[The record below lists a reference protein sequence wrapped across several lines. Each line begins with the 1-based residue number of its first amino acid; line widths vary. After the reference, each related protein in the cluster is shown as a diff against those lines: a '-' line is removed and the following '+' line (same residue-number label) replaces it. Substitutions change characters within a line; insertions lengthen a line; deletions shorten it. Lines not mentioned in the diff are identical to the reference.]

1 MNSAFSS
8 SSSSNGRYRFIK
20 GSQLDPLEIIH
31 PEMDIQE
38 SNLVGEVPN
47 TINELLAM
55 QESDSSSAIPEKP
68 DKDNKYTAN
77 VKKIFEMMHELDT
90 SASEDHQ
97 IATALVRHLEN
108 YHDKIVD
115 ELQED
120 VDASH
125 SQIASWAV
133 DADRLMRCR
142 ILLESVSIE

>member
-1 MNSAFSS
+1 
-8 SSSSNGRYRFIK
+8 
-20 GSQLDPLEIIH
+20 
-31 PEMDIQE
+31 
-38 SNLVGEVPN
+38 
-47 TINELLAM
+47 
-55 QESDSSSAIPEKP
+55 
-68 DKDNKYTAN
+68 
-77 VKKIFEMMHELDT
+77 MMHELDT

-120 VDASH
+120 IDASH